1 MKLDNLKQLVKEEL
15 NRTLSENVRNNNG
28 TNILERFWDRVV
40 RNNFTDDDD
49 IIEAIK
55 ILKHFPAKYNTYT
68 GWYYNYNKG
77 VLNRVTGEI
86 FIDLRWL
93 PNEKFAKEVCPAK

>member
-1 MKLDNLKQLVKEEL
+1 METILFQKHEGLL
-15 NRTLSENVRNNNG
+15 N
-28 TNILERFWDRVV
+28 
-40 RNNFTDDDD
+40 TDDQSVTFYGISFKN
-49 IIEAIK
+49 IIDSIK

-93 PNEKFAKEVCPAK
+93 PNEKFAEEYVDTKKNNN